1 MSRGSLRI
9 RGLVESNRS
18 GLAGRSMSLEG
29 NIQKKGSIA
38 LTRYEVQSNRA
49 ECVADPGAQ
58 QDEAR
63 VGKIIDLGLTAPV
76 KKR

>member
-1 MSRGSLRI
+1 
-9 RGLVESNRS
+9 
-18 GLAGRSMSLEG
+18 MSLEG